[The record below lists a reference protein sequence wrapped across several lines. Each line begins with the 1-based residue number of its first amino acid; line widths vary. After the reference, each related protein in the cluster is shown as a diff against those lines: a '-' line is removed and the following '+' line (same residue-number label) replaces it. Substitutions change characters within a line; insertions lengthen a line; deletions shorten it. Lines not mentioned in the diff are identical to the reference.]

1 MWWFCRRHLFDWLP
15 RLRVPWED
23 FWRTF
28 CTLAEC
34 AQLRNVDNWTMFHV
48 EQMAVVKPNCSTWN
62 SYLLG
67 TSVEGNSHFRASEPG
82 QRPLMDH
89 HCPAKWRCYSTLL
102 VLVPASKTRELP
114 PGTWI
119 AFCQSIVFNRD
130 FPSSTWLSP
139 IMRAILPPGLTSR
152 SATGKARSKRS
163 TALIVTKSA
172 ELLG

>member
-1 MWWFCRRHLFDWLP
+1 
-15 RLRVPWED
+15 
-23 FWRTF
+23 
-28 CTLAEC
+28 
-34 AQLRNVDNWTMFHV
+34 MFHV
-48 EQMAVVKPNCSTWN
+48 EQMAVAKPNCSTWN

-67 TSVEGNSHFRASEPG
+67 TALKEIPTLGHRSRAKP
-82 QRPLMDH
+82 PLIDH
-89 HCPAKWRCYSTLL
+89 HCPAKWRCYSTLI
-102 VLVPASKTRELP
+102 VLIPANKTRELP
-114 PGTWI
+114 PGTWT

-130 FPSSTWLSP
+130 FPSSTWLFP